1 MITRKQADAL
11 VVRKQPEAALR
22 KWLNEE
28 ALGAY
33 GANLVD
39 DPEDHEAAKA
49 DNLIGGLARTVIAL
63 WDRVDRLTSAGI
75 DAAAQLRVIAGM
87 DLVCASAV
95 AYNAV
100 RPLEALLKETT
111 RD

>member
-1 MITRKQADAL
+1 MITKEQASL
-11 VVRKQPEAALR
+11 VL
-22 KWLNEE
+22 
-28 ALGAY
+28 
-33 GANLVD
+33 
-39 DPEDHEAAKA
+39 KA
-49 DNLIGGLARTVIAL
+49 VNPAVYEGDELTRGLATTIIAL

>member
-1 MITRKQADAL
+1 MITKEQASL
-11 VVRKQPEAALR
+11 VL
-22 KWLNEE
+22 
-28 ALGAY
+28 
-33 GANLVD
+33 
-39 DPEDHEAAKA
+39 KA
-49 DNLIGGLARTVIAL
+49 VNPTVYEGDELTRGLATTIIAL

-75 DAAAQLRVIAGM
+75 DAATQLRVIAGM
-87 DLVCASAV
+87 DLICASAV